1 MQGDFIA
8 YSLRIKGILHSITFT
23 LTVKTFSGKK
33 RLNIQLIINKMS
45 HGVIYLLFYI
55 SIHWHKR

>member
-8 YSLRIKGILHSITFT
+8 YSLRIKGILHSIIFT

-45 HGVIYLLFYI
+45 HGVI
-55 SIHWHKR
+55 